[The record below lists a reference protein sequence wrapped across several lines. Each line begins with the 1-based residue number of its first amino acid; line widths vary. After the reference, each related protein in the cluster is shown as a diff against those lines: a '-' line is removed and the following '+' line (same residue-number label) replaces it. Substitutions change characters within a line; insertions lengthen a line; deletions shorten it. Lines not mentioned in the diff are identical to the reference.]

1 MRPVTDVTGDTTAP
15 STSERWM
22 EEEFLCPCYYTDNFF
37 VRSLGRHVT
46 YDGTAAGFDAAHP
59 NIVKDMTDERRRD
72 VHMELE
78 GELARRRGHFAAARK
93 RRAFV
98 AANYKPLRPEVYT
111 LRDDFVDPR
120 WVELAELAR
129 THGGK
134 DALMKASGIVRQRPR
149 GVFAFPALTPRF
161 CELMR
166 EELDHFERSD
176 MPRAHPNTMN
186 KNGLLLYELG
196 MYENLLNPLLERYV
210 SPVAA
215 ALFDGGAREMA
226 DGSDSLD
233 HHRSFTVR
241 YEPEGAGKDTD
252 LAYHFDDAELT
263 LNVNLGGHFE
273 GGELCFG
280 ALSSDGDEMHSA
292 RYPHFHREGIAILH
306 RGSHCHEA
314 FPVEEGKRVNLIMWC
329 RSSDVRK
336 HGRCAM
342 CGKPRAEKEE
352 EGEDDDH

>member
-1 MRPVTDVTGDTTAP
+1 
-15 STSERWM
+15 M

-46 YDGTAAGFDAAHP
+46 YDGTSSGFDAAHP
-59 NIVKDMTDERRRD
+59 DLVGDMTDDRRRE
-72 VHMELE
+72 VHKELE
-78 GELARRRGHFAAARK
+78 EELERRRGHFAAARQ
-93 RRAFV
+93 RRAFI
-98 AANYKPLRPEVYT
+98 AANYRPLHPNVYT
-111 LRDDFVDPR
+111 LRDEFVDPR
-120 WVELAELAR
+120 WIELAELAR
-129 THGGK
+129 THRSK
-134 DALMKASGIVRQRPR
+134 DALLEAAAGVVRQRPR

-196 MYENLLNPLLERYV
+196 MYEELLTPLLERYV
-210 SPVAA
+210 SPVAP
-215 ALFDGGAREMA
+215 ALFDGGEREMA
-226 DGSDSLD
+226 NGSDSLD

-241 YEPEGAGKDTD
+241 YEPEGAGKDVD
-252 LAYHFDDAELT
+252 LAYHFDDAEMT

-273 GGELCFG
+273 GGELLFG
-280 ALSSDGDEMHSA
+280 GLKSDGDEKHSA

-314 FPVEEGKRVNLIMWC
+314 LPVDSGKRTNLIMWC
-329 RSSDVRK
+329 RSSQVRI
-336 HGRCAM
+336 RYCAM
-342 CGKPRAEKEE
+342 CGRDKITTSKIE
-352 EGEDDDH
+352 